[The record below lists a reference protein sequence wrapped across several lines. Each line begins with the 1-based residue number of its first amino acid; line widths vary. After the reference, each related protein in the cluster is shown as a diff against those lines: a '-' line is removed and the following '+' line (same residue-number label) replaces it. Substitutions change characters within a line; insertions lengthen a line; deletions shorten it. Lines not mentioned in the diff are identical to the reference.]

1 MKEGCSRKET
11 DEGEDGT
18 LPAVDTPAS
27 LDRAEGTNA
36 DLCAIWN
43 VQRSAL
49 STSIDGE
56 ERSASALFV
65 PEVVMNKPTSMVS
78 PWCDVEIIWRMT

>member
-1 MKEGCSRKET
+1 MKEGCKRTET
-11 DEGEDGT
+11 DEGEGGM
-18 LPAVDTPAS
+18 LPALDTSAS
-27 LDRAEGTNA
+27 LDRAEAIGA

-65 PEVVMNKPTSMVS
+65 P
-78 PWCDVEIIWRMT
+78 